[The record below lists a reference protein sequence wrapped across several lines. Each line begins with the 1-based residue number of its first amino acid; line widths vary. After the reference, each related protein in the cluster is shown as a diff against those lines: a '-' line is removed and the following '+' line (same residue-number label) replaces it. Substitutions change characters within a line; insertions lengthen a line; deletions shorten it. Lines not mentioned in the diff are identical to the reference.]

1 MAPNLLCPFHGI
13 RAFGDYIREI
23 FLIGHKVDNSLLLL
37 GQYSDDELEEGSK
50 KRVTSAV
57 MESSSAD
64 HNDQVKGLIG
74 SEDVDIKAG
83 EHIASQEVKQQDTER
98 DGTSL
103 DALQNLE
110 GRDIRENDATTVS
123 DSSKE
128 MDLDEQIYVPGNPG
142 AQGTGDVT
150 LGWKMVMHEESNQC
164 YYWNTETGETS
175 WEVPDVLVQASQ
187 LNPEQKTLPVTE
199 GMESACL
206 GHDEVKSTL
215 DVECSDSSA
224 VRITCVSVGANLI
237 SETKEVCEH
246 VSQVNEHTEDYKGET
261 FEVKDGATGI
271 NQSELSSFDAVNDLL
286 GNGSSIRT
294 GLEKYAYESIVNK
307 ELETGIDIS
316 SRLVEQSESLLE
328 KLMTLKGLMS
338 HPQGHDLTSKYIWE
352 LEIRIS
358 DFKSLLSYGS
368 SLLPFW
374 EHSERQIKRLEV
386 VVDDQICQFAKYAE
400 NEVDTHIKRDKS
412 LESMV
417 DAYEADGN
425 EKKVVSKVEISTTVL
440 KDSQG
445 VATNDNIAI
454 SGHISSC
461 GYPTTFAGNG
471 SEANSGRVD
480 GNDLS
485 DEFTFKP
492 GLHAEEDVDMDVDME
507 VDDTVP
513 SSNAAAQNPL
523 GNEYFPPQE
532 QSIQPNLPVE
542 YSSLASEDGFTIPPP
557 PGEEWIPP
565 PPPDNEI
572 IPPPPPPPDEPPEP
586 AYPPPPSYPETAEA
600 VPYTG
605 QYNLSYPDSNF
616 DYYGHTVAEVPS
628 SSFYG
633 LAEGHQ
639 VAMPHPPVYYDTV
652 PNVYLENAL
661 VMVNPVE
668 PGAYYGVQD
677 GMVPPV
683 AVVSSV
689 ESSGLHSGSGP
700 VSYDTLASDQTG
712 TSEQT
717 GATDAPAEVGCSSLS
732 NRNVDVPAVGC
743 HAEMASAEVA
753 FSSATIQAPATI
765 LVKESA
771 PVPSTNVVTGAPAST
786 GSKAQ
791 SKASRTEKRTIGMTS
806 SLRSNK
812 KVSSLVDKWK
822 AAKEEL
828 HEDEESE
835 PENGFEILE
844 KKRQRA
850 IEEWRAQQ
858 IASGEAKDNAN
869 FQPLGGDWRE
879 RVRRKRA
886 RKSSEAKKSSPEP
899 TAYKSQQPDLVE
911 LSRDLPSGWQAYW
924 DESTKLVYYGNAV
937 TSETTWTRPT
947 N

>member
-1 MAPNLLCPFHGI
+1 MGRRKERRLAAISASGRRVKLDLFAEPSGDLGGSSVRDEVGGDLDSKRRAASPNSPSSSGGFRQFSSKGLCI
-13 RAFGDYIREI
+13 EDMTFGDYIREI

-83 EHIASQEVKQQDTER
+83 EHIASQEVKQQDMER

-110 GRDIRENDATTVS
+110 GRDIRENDATAVS

-237 SETKEVCEH
+237 SETKE
-246 VSQVNEHTEDYKGET
+246 
-261 FEVKDGATGI
+261 
-271 NQSELSSFDAVNDLL
+271 
-286 GNGSSIRT
+286 
-294 GLEKYAYESIVNK
+294 KYAYESIVNK

-386 VVDDQICQFAKYAE
+386 AVDDQICQFAKYAE

-425 EKKVVSKVEISTTVL
+425 EKKAMARKQMVEESMEM
-440 KDSQG
+440 
-445 VATNDNIAI
+445 
-454 SGHISSC
+454 
-461 GYPTTFAGNG
+461 TFLM
-471 SEANSGRVD
+471 NS
-480 GNDLS
+480 L
-485 DEFTFKP
+485 
-492 GLHAEEDVDMDVDME
+492 
-507 VDDTVP
+507 
-513 SSNAAAQNPL
+513 
-523 GNEYFPPQE
+523 
-532 QSIQPNLPVE
+532 
-542 YSSLASEDGFTIPPP
+542 SSLGSMLRKMWTWTWTWKLMTLNLFSQICLWNTHPWLQRMGLLFHLLL
-557 PGEEWIPP
+557 
-565 PPPDNEI
+565 
-572 IPPPPPPPDEPPEP
+572 
-586 AYPPPPSYPETAEA
+586 TAEA

-700 VSYDTLASDQTG
+700 
-712 TSEQT
+712 
-717 GATDAPAEVGCSSLS
+717 
-732 NRNVDVPAVGC
+732 VDVPAVGC